1 MHVCITLKTEM
12 ANCYFCKQLQM
23 NRWHYQNILG
33 NTRDSLEFQQSL
45 AMVFSEFFWTEVSLQ
60 EQFRQDNLVCKICR
74 QLIQTYVKSTTK
86 VQKMEVN
93 VRSLLVEVYQPDQL
107 VVSPAMSPVLQS
119 VGQSRAPGGVNA
131 STPK

>member
-1 MHVCITLKTEM
+1 M
-12 ANCYFCKQLQM
+12 
-23 NRWHYQNILG
+23 
-33 NTRDSLEFQQSL
+33 
-45 AMVFSEFFWTEVSLQ
+45 SLQ

-119 VGQSRAPGGVNA
+119 VGRSRAPGGVNA